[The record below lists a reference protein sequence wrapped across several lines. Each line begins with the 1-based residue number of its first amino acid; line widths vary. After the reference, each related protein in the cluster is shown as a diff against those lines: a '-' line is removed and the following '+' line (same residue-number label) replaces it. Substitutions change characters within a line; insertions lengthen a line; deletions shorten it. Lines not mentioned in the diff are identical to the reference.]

1 MKTETIIQDYYGAT
15 YFLEAHSDK
24 NLTVFIVDD
33 NKIYLNLLKNVIKGS
48 NITVHT
54 FDIGEDC
61 LKCLDLEPD
70 LIILDY
76 HLDGVN
82 PGVMKGDKIAALIEK
97 KLPDTEI
104 VMISSD
110 QKFKLL
116 VDLKLTRGTNV
127 VYKDKTALQTLKN
140 KSKTAWNE
148 KLLNLGFKDSL
159 HKSLWFGLIVSGVIA
174 LLFILYK
181 MYYV

>member
-1 MKTETIIQDYYGAT
+1 MKTETIMQDYYGAS
-15 YFLEAHSDK
+15 YFLEAHSDRS
-24 NLTVFIVDD
+24 LTVFIVDD
-33 NKIYLNLLKNVIKGS
+33 NKVYLNLLKNVIKGT

-61 LKCLDLEPD
+61 LKCLDLAPD
-70 LIILDY
+70 LVILDY

-82 PGVMKGDKIAALIEK
+82 PGVMKGDKIAELIEAE
-97 KLPDTEI
+97 LPDTEI
-104 VMISSD
+104 IMISSD

-116 VDLKLTRGTNV
+116 VDLKMTKGNRLI
-127 VYKDKTALQTLKN
+127 YKDKTALKKLKD
-140 KSKTAWNE
+140 KSKSAWQT
-148 KLLNLGFKDSL
+148 KLLNLGFKDSI
-159 HKSLWFGLIVSGVIA
+159 HKAIWFAIIVFGICA

>member
-1 MKTETIIQDYYGAT
+1 MKTETIIQDYYGT
-15 YFLEAHSDK
+15 SFFLEAHSDK
-24 NLTVFIVDD
+24 KLTVFIVDD

-61 LKCLDLEPD
+61 LKCLDLKPD

-82 PGVMKGDKIAALIEK
+82 PGVMKGDKIAELIEE

-116 VDLKLTRGTNV
+116 VDLKLTRGKNV
-127 VYKDKTALQTLKN
+127 VYKDKTALKTLKE
-140 KSKTAWNE
+140 KSKSAWND
-148 KLLNLGFKDSL
+148 KLVNLGFKDSML
-159 HKSLWFGLIVSGVIA
+159 KTVWFALIATGVFAI
-174 LLFILYK
+174 LFILYK